1 MKSLENAADAGE
13 LFDRLFPLCRSIL
26 GEGYRQSLRI
36 LEEYVPF
43 REISYESG
51 RKVHNWVVPPEWEV
65 RSGYAENLSTGERIA
80 DFHRCN
86 LELMNYSAPFQG
98 TVSRDE
104 LRKHLYT
111 SVTDPSS
118 VPYVFSYYKRRWGFA
133 VTRQVYD
140 TLPEGDYHV
149 AIDTDFVPGRVVVGE
164 AFLPSTTGSRREI
177 MLTSYLCHPSM
188 ANNELSGPIVLAMLY
203 QRISRWPRRRYR
215 YRFLIN
221 PETIGSICYLSDHGE
236 DLRQNLFAGMVLTCL
251 GSSQALS
258 WKTSRRG
265 DTPFDQLINTNN
277 LRHPGSFRIRPFDP
291 SEGSDERQY
300 CSCGYNLPVGQMARL
315 VYGTYPEYHTSN
327 DSRELMGLDNLL
339 SSCDMLEGLLQQMED
354 EHFYVSPCPLGEV
367 KLSDHHLYPDI
378 NSDGNRYAAALNDP
392 QFVRTVMILLNYADG
407 LHAASHVA
415 ARHGLDPELVQ
426 AAAAILKEK
435 GLLRED
441 PERTQEDC

>member
-1 MKSLENAADAGE
+1 MKSLENAADAGD

-164 AFLPSTTGSRREI
+164 AFLPSTTGSRQEI

-265 DTPFDQLINTNN
+265 DTPFDQLIKRFAIYRTIEAMQSTWYFSK
-277 LRHPGSFRIRPFDP
+277 R
-291 SEGSDERQY
+291 
-300 CSCGYNLPVGQMARL
+300 GYA
-315 VYGTYPEYHTSN
+315 
-327 DSRELMGLDNLL
+327 
-339 SSCDMLEGLLQQMED
+339 
-354 EHFYVSPCPLGEV
+354 
-367 KLSDHHLYPDI
+367 
-378 NSDGNRYAAALNDP
+378 
-392 QFVRTVMILLNYADG
+392 
-407 LHAASHVA
+407 
-415 ARHGLDPELVQ
+415 
-426 AAAAILKEK
+426 
-435 GLLRED
+435 
-441 PERTQEDC
+441 